1 MPSVNLNIQSGGPLI
16 NALVGVSNPRFQ
28 ALTAAGQTPPT
39 GVMGTFL
46 IDTGAS
52 CTCIDPDLIRGLAIQ
67 PTSSRGIGVGSIV
80 QLGMTRNRNS
90 GRVRFC
96 ADHSSMMEANHGLH
110 RHAAA
115 LAKAVFNLSGAVPCV
130 RISDTLPDRG
140 RRRALDIRL
149 FRVR

>member
-1 MPSVNLNIQSGGPLI
+1 LLRARCTEANF
-16 NALVGVSNPRFQ
+16 PRFVKRLVKSLMLL
-28 ALTAAGQTPPT
+28 AP
-39 GVMGTFL
+39 V
-46 IDTGAS
+46 AS
-52 CTCIDPDLIRGLAIQ
+52 HSQLDC
-67 PTSSRGIGVGSIV
+67 GIEF

-115 LAKAVFNLSGAVPCV
+115 LAKAVFNLSGAVPRV
-130 RISDTLPDRG
+130 RISDTMPDRG

-149 FRVR
+149 FCVR

>member
-1 MPSVNLNIQSGGPLI
+1 MASSGRFGLPSAAAFCGVLVPLFYLFDASDSHRLLLRARCTEA
-16 NALVGVSNPRFQ
+16 NFPRFVKRLVKSLMLL
-28 ALTAAGQTPPT
+28 AP
-39 GVMGTFL
+39 V
-46 IDTGAS
+46 AS
-52 CTCIDPDLIRGLAIQ
+52 HSQLDC
-67 PTSSRGIGVGSIV
+67 GIEF

-115 LAKAVFNLSGAVPCV
+115 LAKAVFNLSGAVPRV
-130 RISDTLPDRG
+130 RISDTMPDRG